1 VNEEPTVVA
10 TMDLTQQQHSVLMT
24 LLNISLLAAA
34 HRNEG
39 IAAAEAVTVIR
50 GLIKP
55 VEEPVTDT
63 PEE

>member
-1 VNEEPTVVA
+1 
-10 TMDLTQQQHSVLMT
+10 MDLTQQQHSVLLN
-24 LLNISLLAAA
+24 LLNKSLLAAA
-34 HRNEG
+34 QQNEG

-55 VEEPVTDT
+55 VETPDVET

>member
-10 TMDLTQQQHSVLMT
+10 TMDLTQQQHSVLLN
-24 LLNISLLAAA
+24 LLNKSLLAAA
-34 HRNEG
+34 QQNEG

>member
-1 VNEEPTVVA
+1 
-10 TMDLTQQQHSVLMT
+10 MDLTQQQHSVLLN
-24 LLNISLLAAA
+24 LLNKSLLAAA
-34 HRNEG
+34 QQNEG

>member
-1 VNEEPTVVA
+1 MNEESTVVA
-10 TMDLTQQQHSVLMT
+10 TMDFTQQQHAVLMN
-24 LLNISLLAAA
+24 LLNKSLLAAA
-34 HRNEG
+34 QQNEG

-55 VEEPVTDT
+55 VETPEADT

>member
-1 VNEEPTVVA
+1 MNEESTVVA
-10 TMDLTQQQHSVLMT
+10 TMDFTEQQHTVLMN
-24 LLNISLLAAA
+24 LLNKSLLAAA
-34 HRNEG
+34 QQNEG
-39 IAAAEAVTVIR
+39 VAAAEAVTVIR

>member
-1 VNEEPTVVA
+1 MNEESTVVA
-10 TMDLTQQQHSVLMT
+10 TMDFTEQQHTVLMN
-24 LLNISLLAAA
+24 LLNKSLLAAA
-34 HRNEG
+34 QINEG

-55 VEEPVTDT
+55 VEESDVET

>member
-1 VNEEPTVVA
+1 MNEESTVVA
-10 TMDLTQQQHSVLMT
+10 TMDLTQHHHTVLMN
-24 LLNISLLAAA
+24 LLNKSLLAAA
-34 HRNEG
+34 QINEG

-55 VEEPVTDT
+55 VETPEADT